1 MAGALR
7 RAPGYMAI
15 RRLSSQ
21 WELVRWQLRGRPAPP
36 PRLIKQQIVRQYARD
51 FGLDALVETGTYFGE
66 MIAATQDLFR
76 DIWSIEIE
84 PWLHQRA
91 QKVFAAK
98 PHIHL
103 LLGDSRDV
111 LPQVLEQLDRP
122 ALFWL
127 DGHFSGG
134 ITGKGIS
141 ETPIVQ
147 ELDAIARH
155 PVKQHVLLIDD
166 ARDFTGKND
175 YPSIEQMRQYVGE
188 RFPARVFQLENDI
201 IRIHFPRG

>member
-1 MAGALR
+1 MSGALR
-7 RAPGYMAI
+7 RAPGYMAV

-21 WELVRWQLRGRPAPP
+21 WELVRWKLRGRPAPP

-51 FGLDALVETGTYFGE
+51 FALKTLIETGTYFGE
-66 MIAATQDLFR
+66 MIAATKDVFR
-76 DIWSIEIE
+76 EIWSIEIE
-84 PWLHQRA
+84 PWLYQRA
-91 QKVFAAK
+91 QRVFSREA
-98 PHIHL
+98 HVHL
-103 LLGDSRDV
+103 LLGDSRDL
-111 LPQVLEQLDRP
+111 LPQVLAKLDRP

-147 ELDAIARH
+147 ELDAIAAHR
-155 PVKQHVLLIDD
+155 VKKHVLLIDD

-175 YPSIEQMRQYVGE
+175 YPSVEQMRQYVGE
-188 RFPARVFQLENDI
+188 RFPGRVFQLENDI
-201 IRIHFPRG
+201 IRIHYPRG

>member
-1 MAGALR
+1 V
-7 RAPGYMAI
+7 

-21 WELVRWQLRGRPAPP
+21 WELLRWKLRGCPAPP
-36 PRLIKQQIVRQYARD
+36 PRLVKQQIVREYARD
-51 FGLDALVETGTYFGE
+51 FRLDVLVETGTYFGE
-66 MIAATQDLFR
+66 MIAATESGFR
-76 DIWSIEIE
+76 EIWSIEIDA
-84 PWLHQRA
+84 WLHQRA

-111 LPQVLEQLDRP
+111 LPQVLAKLDRP

-134 ITGKGIS
+134 ITGKGSS
-141 ETPIVQ
+141 ETPILQ
-147 ELDAIARH
+147 ELEAIARH
-155 PVKQHVLLIDD
+155 RVKEHVLLIDD

-175 YPSIEQMRQYVGE
+175 YPSVEQMRHYVGE
-188 RFPARVFQLENDI
+188 RFPGRAFQLENDI